1 MAKIEKTAK
10 NAVKARLAPDSGPD
24 LAGLASASSCESFGP
39 ATLAT
44 PGPAAGAS
52 AASAIPATTPSK
64 KAAASS

>member
-1 MAKIEKTAK
+1 
-10 NAVKARLAPDSGPD
+10 
-24 LAGLASASSCESFGP
+24 
-39 ATLAT
+39 LAT